1 MCCCDDFGIVKWP
14 FVFLSH
20 LSLQTTHLHFLL
32 TLLTLQTWILQKHH
46 NFDLRHHQSPDDGQR
61 FLHQNPLLHGLQFLL
76 LFAIVSDFQLHLKL
90 RPSDFQL
97 CIPNLTAQFMGLSEF
112 LHHWLQVDSGSK
124 LHCRL
129 LDSGTTFT
137 KGQIMNPLELIP

>member
-14 FVFLSH
+14 FVFLYH

-97 CIPNLTAQFMGLSEF
+97 CIPNLTTQFMGLSKF

-129 LDSGTTFT
+129 LDSGMTFT